1 MISECEQEMIDCI
14 RNGRFFDEKRID
26 VSDKHSTVKEILQYC
41 QNYIIVYHQS

>member
-26 VSDKHSTVKEILQYC
+26 VSDKHSTVNE
-41 QNYIIVYHQS
+41 